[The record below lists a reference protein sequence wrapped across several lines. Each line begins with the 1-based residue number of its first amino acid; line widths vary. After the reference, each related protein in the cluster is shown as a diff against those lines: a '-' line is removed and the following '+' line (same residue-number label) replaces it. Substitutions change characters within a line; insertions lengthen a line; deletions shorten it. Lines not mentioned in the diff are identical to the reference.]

1 METKMNFKLPWFNT
15 HTARNREGDLVLV
28 LDRLMPTITLDNIS
42 LDKGRLTLTGTAPN
56 EEDIYSYSQAILQ
69 YARTLDNSGRYFE
82 TTVSSLREETV
93 IVPIL
98 ESEEESEEDEDTQEE
113 EVLTQE
119 EKIIR
124 FLLTFERGAK

>member
-1 METKMNFKLPWFNT
+1 
-15 HTARNREGDLVLV
+15 
-28 LDRLMPTITLDNIS
+28 MPTITLDNIS